1 MYFLT
6 FTTLL
11 LFAGL
16 NPVPGQSGYGEDDG
30 DLQNA
35 PYKDS
40 SLSVEERVE
49 DLLGRMTIQEKASQ
63 LMQGDISNW
72 LNTTSGT
79 FNRTGL
85 EQNFEQK
92 AGQFYVG
99 VSAVLGRVYV

>member
-6 FTTLL
+6 FTILL

-16 NPVPGQSGYGEDDG
+16 NPVLSQSGYGDDDG
-30 DLQNA
+30 DIKNA

-99 VSAVLGRVYV
+99 VSTSLGRILG